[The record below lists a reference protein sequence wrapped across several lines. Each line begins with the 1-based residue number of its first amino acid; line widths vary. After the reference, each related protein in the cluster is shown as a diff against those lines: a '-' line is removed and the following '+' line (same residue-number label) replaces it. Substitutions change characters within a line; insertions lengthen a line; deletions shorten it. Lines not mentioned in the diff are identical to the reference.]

1 MDREACTSHNVLERI
16 LLDES
21 AEPTNL
27 PLSLLED
34 ITNCF
39 SLDHQIGS
47 GGFAVVYKGVVGKG
61 TVAVK
66 KLSNTYGVHENKFQE
81 EIKCLIKAKHKNIV
95 RFLGYC
101 ADAQGKMKEYEG
113 NLVMAEERNWLLCFD
128 YACNGSLDRHITD
141 ATCGLNWR
149 KRYQIIRGVSTG
161 LVFLREKGILHL
173 DLKPANILLDSHMVP
188 KIADFGLSR
197 CLSQAQTCAIT
208 QNIFGTKGY
217 MDPEYIRSGQIGF
230 ASDVYSLGVIIMEI
244 LTGARRYC
252 KDEHAVG
259 RWMDRLGVSEGDMQL
274 EQVRV
279 CSEIAIECMDLDPA
293 KRPDAC
299 HIIDRL
305 DKIEGPDKSDKTG
318 INNSFTEL
326 QVNLPREQFEERVGN
341 PAAKSLQADVEEHS
355 EILEDAAKTIERPHF
370 QEGQEKL
377 GQLSLCGG
385 QDTMEKL
392 NRHET
397 SNSSSISTLF
407 YGFSILDMYN
417 KTAYRIFDRN
427 NRRISEQSHFINIFT
442 TEELRPI
449 IMSSNLIREVNS
461 AKVYKGVVDDALLAV
476 KQMFNADEKQLKN
489 EVIIQSQIIH
499 KNIACLIGC
508 CLEMDNPIL
517 VYEFLPRGTLHDIL
531 HSGSKVPL
539 NLDVRLNIVAEPA
552 QGLAYLHS
560 QARTK
565 ILHGDVKSANIL
577 LDHNFVP
584 KIAVFDLSRLI
595 ARDNE
600 RTSFVIGDMTYMD
613 PVYMQTGQL
622 TEKSDVCS
630 FGVVI
635 LELISRKPTYIDSVW
650 LVQSFIEFR
659 REGKKA
665 TELFDKKIAVTTRDL
680 VILDCLAEIAVDC
693 NLDVDQRP
701 TMTEVAERLVILN
714 RSRRLHARH
723 TSADYSEET
732 DISSSFAEQRKVGHL
747 PWGVQDTN
755 GRGGGNSSSV
765 STGFFKLNNLD
776 IFNWKGRRNFN
787 RNTRHTLGKSHFIKI
802 FRKEELKP
810 IIRSANSIGR
820 GAFGEV
826 YKGFIDNTLVAVKI
840 PINSSLLEHAQFHN
854 QVINMSQVSHKNIVR
869 LIGCCREADHPMLVF
884 ELVSNG
890 TVNDIL
896 HGGNNAPLKLDVRL
910 TIVAESAQGLAY
922 LHSQVRIKILHGD
935 VKPAN
940 ILLDENC
947 MPKIAGFGISR
958 LITGD
963 KEHTDIIGDMCYMDP
978 VYLQTGRQ
986 TLKSDVYSFGIVI
999 LEVISRKKATHSDN
1013 NNLVSSFLEVHREGK
1028 KATELFDKEIAVT
1041 TGDLEVLDC
1050 LAEIAVECINL
1061 DVDQRP
1067 TMTDIAERLLILNR
1081 SRRPKIVCQ

>member
-1 MDREACTSHNVLERI
+1 
-16 LLDES
+16 
-21 AEPTNL
+21 
-27 PLSLLED
+27 
-34 ITNCF
+34 
-39 SLDHQIGS
+39 
-47 GGFAVVYKGVVGKG
+47 
-61 TVAVK
+61 
-66 KLSNTYGVHENKFQE
+66 
-81 EIKCLIKAKHKNIV
+81 
-95 RFLGYC
+95 
-101 ADAQGKMKEYEG
+101 
-113 NLVMAEERNWLLCFD
+113 
-128 YACNGSLDRHITD
+128 
-141 ATCGLNWR
+141 
-149 KRYQIIRGVSTG
+149 
-161 LVFLREKGILHL
+161 
-173 DLKPANILLDSHMVP
+173 
-188 KIADFGLSR
+188 
-197 CLSQAQTCAIT
+197 SQAQTCAIT

-244 LTGARRYC
+244 LTGARRYR

-370 QEGQEKL
+370 EEGQEKL

-539 NLDVRLNIVAEPA
+539 NLDVRLNIVAESA

-600 RTSFVIGDMTYMD
+600 HTSFVIGDMTYMD
-613 PVYMQTGQL
+613 PVYMQTGRL
-622 TEKSDVCS
+622 TEKSDVYS

-693 NLDVDQRP
+693 VNLDVDQRP

-723 TSADYSEET
+723 TIADYSEET
-732 DISSSFAEQRKVGHL
+732 DISSSFAEQRKVSHL

-755 GRGGGNSSSV
+755 RRGGGNSSSV
-765 STGFFKLNNLD
+765 STGLFKLNNLD

-787 RNTRHTLGKSHFIKI
+787 RNTRHTLERSHFIKI

-820 GAFGEV
+820 GSFGEV
-826 YKGFIDNTLVAVKI
+826 YKGFVDNTLVAVKI

-910 TIVAESAQGLAY
+910 SIVAESAQGLAY
-922 LHSQVRIKILHGD
+922 LHSQARIKILHGD

-958 LITGD
+958 LIIGD
-963 KEHTDIIGDMCYMDP
+963 KEYTGRIIGDMNYMDP
-978 VYLQTGRQ
+978 IYLQEGLL
-986 TLKSDVYSFGIVI
+986 TLKSDVYSFGVVI
-999 LEVISRKKATHSDN
+999 LEVISRKKAIYSDN
-1013 NNLVSSFLEVHREGK
+1013 HGLVRSFLEVHKEGK
-1028 KATELFDKEIAVT
+1028 KATELFDKDIAVT
-1041 TGDLEVLDC
+1041 TGDLEILNC
-1050 LAEIAVECINL
+1050 LAEIAVECISL

-1067 TMTDIAERLLILNR
+1067 TMTDVAERLLILNR
-1081 SRRPKIVCQ
+1081 SCVPQAV